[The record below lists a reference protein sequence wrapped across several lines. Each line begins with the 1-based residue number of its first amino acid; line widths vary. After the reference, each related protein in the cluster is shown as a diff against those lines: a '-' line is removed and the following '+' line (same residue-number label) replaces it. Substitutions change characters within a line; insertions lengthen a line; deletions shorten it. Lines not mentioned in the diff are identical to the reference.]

1 MLFSLFRS
9 RVLRPPLHKFF
20 STPFFYNR
28 RRFPK
33 SLATHK
39 TQKILFCPFQERLGN
54 DERRDKNL
62 SQQKLDHRRR
72 LIATP
77 RTIGAHE
84 RERERERESINH
96 SNTGHAHHFS
106 PSPFLSL
113 SFIRAH
119 VIPASGFPFLKC
131 LRFPNEH
138 QNTKY

>member
-1 MLFSLFRS
+1 MVRDYDFVECFFSLFRS

-84 RERERERESINH
+84 RERERERERASITPTPVTRTI
-96 SNTGHAHHFS
+96 SLPPPFS
-106 PSPFLSL
+106 LSL
-113 SFIRAH
+113 SYER
-119 VIPASGFPFLKC
+119 
-131 LRFPNEH
+131 
-138 QNTKY
+138 T